1 MATIQDFQPLVGQ
14 TVRIRAAKSASS
26 RTKNRI
32 REHSGST
39 TGLKVDK
46 VAAIDTPSIKGRDA
60 VLFDSIDTDWWGWL
74 PVEEIELVP

>member
-1 MATIQDFQPLVGQ
+1 MATAQDFQPLVGH

-32 REHSGST
+32 REHNGSM
-39 TGLKVDK
+39 TGLAAVR
-46 VAAIDTPSIKGRDA
+46 VASIDTPSIKGRDA